1 MGTTVT
7 HMFVVDGMHC
17 ASCGML
23 IDDTLED
30 LAGVRSA
37 QTAVRRRILTVRLD
51 PAVITPDDVVSA
63 VAELGYTARPAS
75 H

>member
-1 MGTTVT
+1 
-7 HMFVVDGMHC
+7 MFVVDGMHC

-63 VAELGYTARPAS
+63 VVELGYTARPAS